1 MPKFIIE
8 VRTKGF
14 ATAKQ
19 EIQRTSEQTRK
30 FARDANKGKDVTAT
44 FRREVS
50 ALRNNMLLVSF
61 AVFGTV
67 RALGGFIRQ
76 ASNAREDLNKFRTVF
91 GDFANDGEAFA
102 SSIQSSIGIA
112 QSNII
117 NLLASLQDTFVPL
130 GFTRKQASE
139 LSKSIA
145 QLSLDVGSFQNV
157 ATADVA
163 NRFTSAIVGNHEAV
177 RELAI
182 SLTEARIKQEAF
194 NLGLS
199 DGKGEISE
207 TAKILSRLNIIFN
220 SSTDAIGDLERT
232 NLEFANRLRA
242 TQGNLQN
249 LSEELGEFLI
259 PLADATLGIVDFL
272 SNSRRAKVIIMGV
285 ATAFTVYA
293 AGAAFAAFQTATLSA
308 AMKTNLLIMAG
319 TGLALIFTE
328 IADAFGLF
336 GEKADDVMES
346 VRPLNEVV
354 QDFADQ
360 NLKLVGSSKEAAEAI
375 EQQQKA
381 ADNLKESIE
390 KSEDALLIRLVTMQQ
405 TTELDKAST
414 RTLINEKRAL
424 TQVEVERLNAIDNLI
439 EQNRRKKEKIRL
451 DKLEADTIIKE
462 NIAAQKE
469 AIRLQKIQLRLDER
483 NRIESLT
490 RLDAVNAV
498 QQEALLIQAELDGVS
513 QSEIE
518 KMRIKSELAQNLA
531 KAIGGTAGSYSD
543 YIEALNAGVSAEELA
558 AGITEGSIT
567 NTQTLASAFVDL
579 FNKKTELV
587 DVTAEQDALDNLTK
601 KNMNDIGTI
610 AQQVSGSINAL
621 SAAFNNLGQE
631 EMTLAQ
637 RTGQVLKVLGGLMA
651 TIGAGTPAGSVGM
664 ILSAFGGMASMAHTG
679 GLIKQNGIQK
689 FATGGIVQGQD
700 NVPILAQAGEFVMQR
715 SAVNRIGVQNLAD
728 MNSGQAPGGVTV
740 NIQGNMIGNDEFI
753 RDNLLPQIK
762 RAANQELA

>member
-102 SSIQSSIGIA
+102 RSIQSSFGIA

-664 ILSAFGGMASMAHTG
+664 ILSAFGGMATMAHTG